1 MAQSAAFVIG
11 GVDTH
16 GRCHHAA
23 VIDEAG
29 RVLGSAEFVVSTAGY
44 RRLLHWMRRHGELSR
59 IGLEGTG
66 AYGAGLC
73 RYLQAEGVQVV
84 EVDRPDQRMRRQY
97 GKSDAIDA
105 EAAARS
111 VLAGTATAVP
121 KNRDGIVESIRA
133 LRTARSG
140 AVKARSAACNAV
152 QGMVATAP
160 AELRSALDGLSRT
173 ALVRTCASL
182 RPDRQRLAD
191 PTQAAKAALRS
202 LASRIVMLE
211 REVRQL
217 DTGLSQLVRRA
228 APRTIAL
235 PAIGVEHAGQL
246 LVTAGERPERLRSEA
261 AFAHLCGVAPIP
273 ASSGRTQRHR
283 LHRGG
288 DRAANRALH
297 LAVVVR
303 LRCCPRTRRYME
315 RRTAEGLSKPEI
327 MRCLKRYLAREVF
340 RTLTA
345 DLRELQGLDGIEEH
359 PDTVATYGLTGAR
372 ACRFSASIFS
382 YSAGER

>member
-1 MAQSAAFVIG
+1 MTQSAAFVIG

-16 GRCHHAA
+16 GRSHHAA
-23 VIDEAG
+23 VVDEAG
-29 RVLGSAEFVVSTAGY
+29 RILGSAEFVASTAGY
-44 RRLLHWMRRHGELSR
+44 RRLLGWMRCYGDPAR
-59 IGLEGTG
+59 IGVEGTG
-66 AYGAGLC
+66 TYGAGLC

-84 EVDRPDQRMRRQY
+84 EVDRPDRRMRRRQ

-140 AVKARSAACNAV
+140 AVKARSAALNALH
-152 QGMVATAP
+152 GMIVAAP
-160 AELRSALDGLSRT
+160 AELRSALEGLPRS
-173 ALVRTCASL
+173 ALVRTCAAL
-182 RPDRQRLAD
+182 RPDRQRLAG
-191 PTQAAKAALRS
+191 PTQATKVALRS
-202 LASRIVMLE
+202 LARRIVMLDA
-211 REVRQL
+211 EVDEL
-217 DTGLSQLVRRA
+217 DVALSQLVHRA

-235 PAIGVEHAGQL
+235 RAIGVDHAGQL
-246 LVTAGERPERLRSEA
+246 LVTAGEQPERLRSEG

-303 LRCCPRTRRYME
+303 MRCCPRTRRYVE

-345 DLRELQGLDGIEEH
+345 DLLELR
-359 PDTVATYGLTGAR
+359 GA
-372 ACRFSASIFS
+372 
-382 YSAGER
+382 